1 MKAAQFNKYG
11 DTSVIEIN
19 ENVEKPQVA
28 KGQILVEVHAAG
40 VNPIESI
47 IRNGYMQQMIPLS
60 FPVTTGGDFSGT
72 VSEVGEDV
80 TDFKVGDEVYG
91 VAHQLF
97 GGSGTAAEYVAA
109 NITNSGSKP
118 NTIDHIQAASLPLV
132 GTSAIQALEEHINL
146 QKGQKILI
154 HGGAGGIGSIA
165 IQIAKSLG
173 AYVATTVSSDDVEFA
188 KSMGAD
194 EVIDYK
200 TQDFTTI
207 IKDYDAV
214 YTTVREG
221 MVAKSIPLLK
231 SGGILVTMSEQP
243 DEELAKENNV
253 TAIHQMSKANTQQLK
268 RLKELV
274 DEGKVK
280 PFVEKTFTLDQT
292 KEAYDA
298 LEKHPRGKVVIKIK

>member
-1 MKAAQFNKYG
+1 MIAAQFNKYG
-11 DTSVIEIN
+11 DISVIEIN
-19 ENVEKPQVA
+19 ENAEKPQIT
-28 KGQILVEVHAAG
+28 KGQILVEVYAAG

-47 IRNGYMQQMIPLS
+47 IRNGFMQQTIPLQ

-80 TDFKVGDEVYG
+80 TDYKVGDQVYG

-97 GGSGTAAEYVAA
+97 GGSGTAAEYDAA
-109 NITNSGSKP
+109 NITNTGPKP
-118 NTIDHIQAASLPLV
+118 NTIDHIQAAALPLV
-132 GTSAIQALEEHINL
+132 GTSAVQALEEHIKL

-165 IQIAKSLG
+165 IQIAKFLG

-188 KSMGAD
+188 KSIGAD
-194 EVIDYK
+194 EVINYK
-200 TQDFTTI
+200 NQDFTTI

-214 YTTVREG
+214 LSTVREG

-243 DEELAKENNV
+243 DEKLAKEYNI
-253 TAIHQMSKANTQQLK
+253 TALHQMSKASTVQLK

-280 PFVEKTFTLDQT
+280 PIIDKTFTLYETRD
-292 KEAYDA
+292 AYDA

>member
-11 DTSVIEIN
+11 DISVIEIN
-19 ENVEKPQVA
+19 ENAKKPQVT

-40 VNPIESI
+40 VNPIEST
-47 IRNGYMQQMIPLS
+47 IRNGFMQQMIPLQ

-72 VSEVGEDV
+72 VSEVGEGV

-109 NITNSGSKP
+109 NSTNSGPKP
-118 NTIDHIQAASLPLV
+118 NTIDHIHAAALPLV
-132 GTSAIQALEEHINL
+132 GTSAVQALEEHINL

-173 AYVATTVSSDDVEFA
+173 AYVATTVNSNDVEFA
-188 KSMGAD
+188 KNLGAD

-231 SGGILVTMSEQP
+231 SGGILVSMAEQP
-243 DEELAKENNV
+243 DENLAKEYNV
-253 TAIHQMSKANTQQLK
+253 TVLHQMSKARTAQLK

-280 PFVEKTFTLDQT
+280 PIVDNIFTLYET
-292 KEAYDA
+292 KDAYDA